1 MKYKDIITERELEEG
16 PMDWIA
22 DKLGYKP
29 KEKPATKV
37 NKAAAADFDF
47 DAAAK
52 NQKMAKPLDITGVK
66 TGSNAA
72 DFDFDNQPELKA
84 DLLPVQPQD
93 FDKPRPQ
100 EKPTNKVPDFKAS
113 DGKNTITKRADG
125 GLNVTQKVTDPKA
138 KKNIMK
144 SMDNARRLRRDQM
157 SAGSTDPKVV
167 QAYRLKQAKANKA
180 AIEREKANPNS
191 AWNKGIDPNTF

>member
-29 KEKPATKV
+29 KAKEPEL
-37 NKAAAADFDF
+37 KADLLPVQPQDFDEP
-47 DAAAK
+47 K
-52 NQKMAKPLDITGVK
+52 
-66 TGSNAA
+66 
-72 DFDFDNQPELKA
+72 LKA

-125 GLNVTQKVTDPKA
+125 GLNVTQKVTDPTA

-144 SMDNARRLRRDQM
+144 SMDNARKLRRDQM
-157 SAGSTDPKVV
+157 SAGSTDPEVV
-167 QAYRLKQAKANKA
+167 QAYRLKKAKANKA